1 LIFLVLGSGKREAE
15 RGRGREEVREDVLSF
30 SFFFFVLSLLSLFF
44 FLFFFLLP
52 FLQRVDT
59 EPGLEQLDVELSSFL
74 LFDSD
79 FFFFGFQRS
88 EKRERERETK
98 ADDERRRE
106 RREKREKK
114 EKKGKKNSNHLLPS
128 HQVQPLLRLRVA
140 GQAHPGHEDAHPL
153 GEAVELI

>member
-1 LIFLVLGSGKREAE
+1 M
-15 RGRGREEVREDVLSF
+15 REDVLSF

-52 FLQRVDT
+52 FLQRVDA

-106 RREKREKK
+106 RREKRERKK
-114 EKKGKKNSNHLLPS
+114 KKGKKTQTTSSPLTRCSHSFACASPDRRIRVTKMRILSARPS
-128 HQVQPLLRLRVA
+128 S
-140 GQAHPGHEDAHPL
+140 
-153 GEAVELI
+153 